1 MVSCRSALN
10 VDPRD
15 FSFLILCGVYH
26 GVLGFS
32 VISPSAAV
40 IGGLGLREQ
49 KIGVTVHASEEGGP
63 TPDGCG
69 GGLGACKA
77 RLASAP
83 SSQPITLQDAGQVSH
98 VRQPGTRPSR
108 GTRVACFGAP
118 QSPGCAVAGAFF
130 PGAFRRSSM
139 LRRNFGQ

>member
-69 GGLGACKA
+69 GDSGPA
-77 RLASAP
+77 RRGSLP
-83 SSQPITLQDAGQVSH
+83 LL
-98 VRQPGTRPSR
+98 RPSPLLSKMLDKSVTFDNLVR
-108 GTRVACFGAP
+108 DPLVVLGSLALGLLSLLVALWPVRF
-118 QSPGCAVAGAFF
+118 SPGPSAG
-130 PGAFRRSSM
+130 PVC
-139 LRRNFGQ
+139 